1 MKIRFDIR
9 LYTPSTNLKSIT
21 PSLHSSSLQEPKMGN
36 QTHVE
41 CRQIEV
47 GASCQ
52 FPHSLFQKLFCSP
65 IFPFFKNKI
74 ILQKKYYWRFSVVIQ
89 FIVLHQG
96 LRERERERG
105 VLRSWINHLAQMAEN
120 MFLKGN
126 VRSLKYL
133 NDEGNIE
140 RVKILFEQFR
150 NLRFYPHRNIC
161 DLFIHF
167 RMYLIDL
174 V

>member
-21 PSLHSSSLQEPKMGN
+21 PSLHSSSLQEPRMGN

-41 CRQIEV
+41 CRGRSIMSV
-47 GASCQ
+47 SSLSPSKTILFAN
-52 FPHSLFQKLFCSP
+52 FFLFQTQNYST
-65 IFPFFKNKI
+65 
-74 ILQKKYYWRFSVVIQ
+74 KKYYWRFSVVIQ

-150 NLRFYPHRNIC
+150 NLKFYPHRNIC

>member
-1 MKIRFDIR
+1 M
-9 LYTPSTNLKSIT
+9 SV
-21 PSLHSSSLQEPKMGN
+21 SSLSPSKTILFTN
-36 QTHVE
+36 
-41 CRQIEV
+41 
-47 GASCQ
+47 
-52 FPHSLFQKLFCSP
+52 FSLFQKQNYSTKKILLAIFCG
-65 IFPFFKNKI
+65 
-74 ILQKKYYWRFSVVIQ
+74 YSV
-89 FIVLHQG
+89 H
-96 LRERERERG
+96 
-105 VLRSWINHLAQMAEN
+105 WINHLAQMAEN

-167 RMYLIDL
+167 RMYLVYL

>member
-1 MKIRFDIR
+1 MAIFCG
-9 LYTPSTNLKSIT
+9 YSVHCA
-21 PSLHSSSLQEPKMGN
+21 SLGIKRER
-36 QTHVE
+36 E
-41 CRQIEV
+41 
-47 GASCQ
+47 
-52 FPHSLFQKLFCSP
+52 
-65 IFPFFKNKI
+65 
-74 ILQKKYYWRFSVVIQ
+74 
-89 FIVLHQG
+89 
-96 LRERERERG
+96 RERERERG

-150 NLRFYPHRNIC
+150 NLKFYPHRNIC

>member
-1 MKIRFDIR
+1 MQNADRQR
-9 LYTPSTNLKSIT
+9 
-21 PSLHSSSLQEPKMGN
+21 QEH
-36 QTHVE
+36 HVSFLTLSFKNYF
-41 CRQIEV
+41 V
-47 GASCQ
+47 HQ
-52 FPHSLFQKLFCSP
+52 FFPFSKTKLFY
-65 IFPFFKNKI
+65 K
-74 ILQKKYYWRFSVVIQ
+74 KKYYWRFSMVIQ

-133 NDEGNIE
+133 NDEGNID

-150 NLRFYPHRNIC
+150 NLRFYPHKNIC

>member
-1 MKIRFDIR
+1 MQIDRGR
-9 LYTPSTNLKSIT
+9 SIM
-21 PSLHSSSLQEPKMGN
+21 SVSSLSPSKTILFTN
-36 QTHVE
+36 
-41 CRQIEV
+41 
-47 GASCQ
+47 
-52 FPHSLFQKLFCSP
+52 FSLFQKQNYSTKKILLAIFCG
-65 IFPFFKNKI
+65 
-74 ILQKKYYWRFSVVIQ
+74 YSVHCASLGIK
-89 FIVLHQG
+89 
-96 LRERERERG
+96 RERERERG